1 VKKYPGWRVLAG
13 LGVPVAFCVFLLLIS
28 CGSQNDFEGDPTD
41 LIAQGWEYL
50 TIQEYDQ
57 ASDHFRSALDRVD
70 AASREH
76 ALALYGLGCAARF
89 RRPEPDLKNARGYF
103 ERVVEEDTTGE
114 IAPWGALALARLDF
128 IHKASLGLTEDLMTD
143 EALRDS
149 YRRVIRNYPGTD
161 AASEATLHL
170 AQSLF
175 ASQDGQEAIEAVG
188 LLEGLLADDPGTP
201 YRYAIEGALAGYYYH
216 QERYLEQYEAMV
228 RQGDAISD
236 PDRYMG
242 DVYYRI
248 AFHADARL
256 DRPDLALPYYEKILE
271 ECKMDPRSYQVER
284 AVERLRE
291 ATGEAGAGGR
301 MRRPGV
307 EP

>member
-1 VKKYPGWRVLAG
+1 
-13 LGVPVAFCVFLLLIS
+13 LIS
-28 CGSQNDFEGDPTD
+28 CGSQHDFEGEPTD
-41 LIAQGWEYL
+41 LIGQGWEYL

-89 RRPEPDLKNARGYF
+89 RRPEPDLKNARLFF
-103 ERVVEEDTTGE
+103 ERAETEDPSGE
-114 IAPWGALALARLDF
+114 IAPWSALALARLEF
-128 IHKASLGLTEDLMTD
+128 VQEASLDLSENLMTD
-143 EALRDS
+143 ESLREA
-149 YRRVIRNYPGTD
+149 YRGVIRNYPDTD

-175 ASQDGQEAIEAVG
+175 ASEDEEEALEAVD
-188 LLEGLLADDPGTP
+188 LLEGFLANDPGTP
-201 YRYAIEGALAGYYYH
+201 YRYAIEGALSGYYFH
-216 QERYLEQYEAMV
+216 KERYLDQYEAMV
-228 RQGDAISD
+228 RQCDAISD

-256 DRPDLALPYYEKILE
+256 HRPDLALPYYEKILE
-271 ECKMDPRSYQVER
+271 ECKMDPRSYQVR
-284 AVERLRE
+284 QAVERLRR
-291 ATGEAGAGGR
+291 EAGGKDSGGPATH
-301 MRRPGV
+301 PGV